1 LSTET
6 AISER
11 IAISR
16 SAALDLLERIATL
29 ASCTDKPGEILRTFL
44 SAAMEEVHQH
54 LRPWLEGAG
63 MQVSVD
69 SAGNLRSLYK
79 SELGE
84 APPVLLISSHL
95 DTVPNA
101 GAYDGVLGVLIGL
114 ALVEGLRGRRMP
126 YAIEVIG
133 FSDEEGTR
141 FGVPFIGSRALA
153 GTLSEERLLDSRD
166 KSGITVREALA
177 QYVEAHPEVTPS
189 VFSQKTVGYLEF
201 HIEQGPVLENRN
213 LSLGVVQSVAGQ
225 TRCHLVFK
233 GNSGHAGTSPMAMR
247 RDALAA
253 AAAWM
258 TRCETIANEMDGLV
272 ATVGE
277 ISIEPG
283 GVNVIPGV
291 ARCSLDVRHA
301 DDVVRNLAVENILS
315 EAHAIAHARGLA
327 VETHI
332 YHTQPAVHLD
342 SRMIAISEKAIR
354 KAGFESIRMT
364 SGAGHDAMVIAPY
377 VPSAMIFLRS
387 PGGISHHPD
396 ESVLTEDIEA
406 AIHTGLCFLDEF
418 ATFVTKKESDPRA

>member
-16 SAALDLLERIATL
+16 KAAFDLQERIATL
-29 ASCTDKPGEILRTFL
+29 ATCTDKPNEILRTFL
-44 SAAMEEVHQH
+44 SPSMEEVHKH
-54 LRPWLEGAG
+54 MRTWLKDAG
-63 MQVSVD
+63 MHVNVD
-69 SAGNLRSLYK
+69 STGNIRGLYE
-79 SELGE
+79 SESGDLS
-84 APPVLLISSHL
+84 PVLLIGSHL

-101 GAYDGVLGVLIGL
+101 GAFDGILGVLMGL
-114 ALVEGLRGRRMP
+114 ALVEGLRARHMP

-153 GTLSEERLLDSRD
+153 GTLSEERLLNSRD

-177 QYVEAHPEVTPS
+177 QYVAAHPEVTPG
-189 VFSQKTVGYLEF
+189 VFSKKTAGYLEF
-201 HIEQGPVLENRN
+201 HIEQGPVLENRS

-233 GNSGHAGTSPMAMR
+233 GSSGHAGTSPMGLR

-253 AAAWM
+253 AATWM
-258 TRCETIANEMDGLV
+258 TRCETIATEVDGLV
-272 ATVGE
+272 ATVGQ
-277 ISIEPG
+277 ISVEPG

-301 DDVVRNLAVENILS
+301 DDVVRNLAVENILG
-315 EAHAIAHARGLA
+315 EAHAIANRRGLA

-342 SRMIAISEKAIR
+342 SEMIALAEKAAR
-354 KAGFESIRMT
+354 KAGFQSIRMT
-364 SGAGHDAMVIAPY
+364 SGAGHDAMVIAPH
-377 VPSAMIFLRS
+377 VPSTMIFLRS

-396 ESVLTEDIEA
+396 ESALIEDIEA

-418 ATFVTKKESDPRA
+418 AAFVTKKESDPRA